1 MSILFSAHSPFWHL
15 LKWHLSRT
23 LVCTRSAWPD
33 SQMKLERKVFIS
45 LMRQVLLLS
54 PFYRCNYWGITRLI
68 SLIETMQPV
77 NGRVKFWM
85 QVMGPQSLWGCG
97 CGCGCVC
104 VCVCVSVSERERER
118 ERKRMCLSRLI
129 AILRKRLIWYNLLHQ
144 SWRSIFHVLWFSSI
158 FNCVGPLSIPLFW
171 FWFSSIP
178 VHAVDSF
185 IFLLCMPKSGWFGF
199 SSLHLKI
206 MIDKKYYRDYE
217 K

>member
-97 CGCGCVC
+97 CGCGCGC
-104 VCVCVSVSERERER
+104 VCVCVSVSEREREG
-118 ERKRMCLSRLI
+118 EKENVFIQTYSYSQEEVDLI
-129 AILRKRLIWYNLLHQ
+129 Q
-144 SWRSIFHVLWFSSI
+144 STPSELEIDISCVMIF
-158 FNCVGPLSIPLFW
+158 
-171 FWFSSIP
+171 
-178 VHAVDSF
+178 
-185 IFLLCMPKSGWFGF
+185 K
-199 SSLHLKI
+199 HL
-206 MIDKKYYRDYE
+206 
-217 K
+217 